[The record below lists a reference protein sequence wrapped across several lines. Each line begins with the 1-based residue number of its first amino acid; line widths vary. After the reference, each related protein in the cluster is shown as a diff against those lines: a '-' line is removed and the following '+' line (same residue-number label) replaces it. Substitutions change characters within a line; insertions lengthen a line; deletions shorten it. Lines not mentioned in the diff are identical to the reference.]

1 MMRGIGR
8 IADMFGRFRDFW
20 SQNFIQET
28 PAELSQCEFGCRA
41 TNCRQGKWERC
52 KNRLLA
58 MERDAA
64 YARVVS
70 EAVATGQISVQ
81 AHG

>member
-1 MMRGIGR
+1 
-8 IADMFGRFRDFW
+8 MFARFKDFW
-20 SQNFIQET
+20 SQNFIQDT
-28 PAELSQCEFGCRA
+28 PAELSQCEFGCRV
-41 TNCRQGKWERC
+41 TDCRQGKWERC

-64 YARVVS
+64 YAKAVS
-70 EAVATGQISVQ
+70 EAAATGQSSVQ

>member
-1 MMRGIGR
+1 MREIGR
-8 IADMFGRFRDFW
+8 NADMFGRFRDFW
-20 SQNFIQET
+20 SQSFIQET

-58 MERDAA
+58 LERDAA
-64 YARVVS
+64 YAKAVS
-70 EAVATGQISVQ
+70 EAAATSQSSVQ
-81 AHG
+81 THG